1 MSDEGRSL
9 RYNEG
14 KPELSYVLTYP
25 RALESLAAV
34 NMYGASKYTR
44 GNYLRGANWTEYV
57 DSLMRHLTAF
67 YAGEDVDPESQHP
80 HVGHIMYNAAI
91 LAQMYH
97 TRKDLDDR
105 LNAETMASTVHKGT

>member
-67 YAGEDVDPESQHP
+67 YGGEDVDPESQHP